1 MTAPLDEHYEKGFIA
16 ADPELD
22 PKPQIRIV
30 NIKKMI
36 EADKLTSKDV
46 FKRTYLGHAR
56 MSSAF
61 VFQGHKGPFKK
72 HTHVTHDEI
81 GIVLSGSGKV
91 TVGDV
96 TYNVTVGDLWI
107 IPANIPHSGE
117 FTEPTNVLFISSPQ
131 DHPVH
136 QDRIWLE

>member
-1 MTAPLDEHYEKGFIA
+1 MTAPLDEHYQKGYIA
-16 ADPELD
+16 SDLELD

-36 EADKLTSKDV
+36 ENDKLTEKEG

-72 HTHVTHDEI
+72 HVHVGHDEI

-91 TVGDV
+91 TVGGV
-96 TYNVTVGDLWI
+96 TYNVKVGDLWI
-107 IPANIPHSGE
+107 
-117 FTEPTNVLFISSPQ
+117 
-131 DHPVH
+131 
-136 QDRIWLE
+136 